1 MTTLKEV
8 ELRYCEGSSDKVYI
22 AKIVKMGSVYNVPC
36 EYGRRGSTLKPA
48 DKGTYATLG
57 QATAAFEKVVIEK
70 TRKGYHVYSSS
81 DAPKTVKTEAP
92 KPVEE
97 VFDDKVLVCEDNAR
111 EKALARLKASSV
123 W

>member
-1 MTTLKEV
+1 MIKLKEV

-22 AKIVKMGSVYNVPC
+22 ARVFKIGSVYSVPC
-36 EYGRRGSTLKPA
+36 EYGRRGAALKAA
-48 DKGTYATLG
+48 DKGTYATLS
-57 QATAAFEKVVIEK
+57 QATAAFDKVVLEK